1 MNNSVANLVID
12 TSQYPK
18 EIQYLIERLQRIANS
33 YEKNYTDDN
42 TREEGLLKG
51 RNEIREYVGDI
62 LYLFNAEKSIF
73 KKENEE

>member
-1 MNNSVANLVID
+1 MTSFANLVID

-18 EIQYLIERLQRIANS
+18 EVGYLIDRLQRIANS
-33 YEKNYTDDN
+33 YEQNYTDDN

-62 LYLFNAEKSIF
+62 LYLFNTEKTIF
-73 KKENEE
+73 KKENKG

>member
-1 MNNSVANLVID
+1 MNNSIANLVID

-18 EIQYLIERLQRIANS
+18 EVVFLIQRLQRITDG
-33 YEKNYTDDN
+33 YEQNYTDDN

-62 LYLFNAEKSIF
+62 LYLFNTEKAIF
-73 KKENEE
+73 KKENNG